1 MKLTRIAALAALGVA
16 ATFSLTACN
25 GDDSSNGQAAGS
37 SSSSAPSAP
46 ATADSG
52 SSDSSGSSGSSASS
66 NGGSKSS
73 GGGSTA
79 GAGKSGSAKGS
90 ANGAVNGTSKSDG
103 KTKFC
108 KTQDLAIDAQNAAA
122 DKTSGRVNITMINRG
137 STTCSAT
144 GFAGVDI
151 KDADHTSNPI
161 PRGQAQPRITTLKP
175 GDAAVFDLAYTID
188 SSGNSLSHPTNILV
202 TPPNETHTITL
213 NWPSGA
219 GAVKGSYADVEVYPT
234 HNTD

>member
-52 SSDSSGSSGSSASS
+52 SSDSSGSSASS

-79 GAGKSGSAKGS
+79 GSGKSGSAKGS

-108 KTQDLAIDAQNAAA
+108 KTQDLAIDAQNAAP
-122 DKTSGRVNITMINRG
+122 DKTSGRINITMVNRG

-175 GDAAVFDLAYTID
+175 GDAAVLDLAYTID

>member
-37 SSSSAPSAP
+37 SSSAAPAP
-46 ATADSG
+46 ATADPG
-52 SSDSSGSSGSSASS
+52 SSDSSGSAAS
-66 NGGSKSS
+66 NGGAKTSG
-73 GGGSTA
+73 GGGSTS
-79 GAGKSGSAKGS
+79 GSGKSGGAKGS
-90 ANGAVNGTSKSDG
+90 ANGAVNGTGKGDG
-103 KTKFC
+103 KTTFC
-108 KTQDLAIDAQNAAA
+108 KTQDLAIDAQNAAP
-122 DKTSGRVNITMINRG
+122 DKTSGRINITMINRG

-161 PRGQAQPRITTLKP
+161 TRGQAQPRITTLKP
-175 GDAAVFDLAYTID
+175 GDAAVFDIAYTID
-188 SSGNSLSHPTNILV
+188 ASGKSLSHPTNILV

-219 GAVKGSYADVEVYPT
+219 GNVKGSYGDVEVYPT
-234 HNTD
+234 HNV